1 MNVLQI
7 GFAKAF
13 SFIQDSLMGVRV
25 RTANLFDPDSGERK
39 FARGVLVSETATV

>member
-13 SFIQDSLMGVRV
+13 SFIQDSLMCV